1 MEGFDFKEKD
11 GELKKIQVVE
21 VGGGRKIL
29 FVKGQQYMS
38 WEERDQDGQRV
49 AIAQLY
55 ECGIGTQEELAEA
68 FKVDIKTVYNYIN
81 SFKSGG
87 IQGLVGE
94 RSGPKGKWKLIPE
107 MRAKILT
114 IVLRGGI
121 REYADIQRGLKD
133 YWGKEI
139 SIASIRQVLLEDG
152 LVKEKIKLP
161 GGEQGYLFRER
172 DSNGQLNMEFSNGD
186 EYEINELKQ
195 NKEKS
200 INFSEEKDVDIK
212 RRSSYSSAQRIY
224 LDQLKQ
230 GMYSAYAGGLL
241 FAPLLRR
248 YSFVTTIKKVM
259 DIGIQEGYS
268 LEELSLTLFYFDLFR
283 FESMENFK
291 TVYPEEFGLLLGR
304 QMSPSIWTLRR
315 CLNKVRDLEK
325 SEELVDEFSKEYLKK
340 GSTRW
345 GVMYIDGH
353 FLPYYGM
360 YPISKGW
367 HSVRKIPMKGSYN
380 FLAVD
385 EKFSP
390 VLFLIRSSSEDLLE
404 KIPEIILKA
413 KKLAEQA
420 GISKNDIKNLTVI
433 FDREGYSSE
442 LFKILD
448 GEDSDGEKSKIKFI
462 SWAKYSDKWVNEIED
477 EKFNKTAT
485 VTYEIQT
492 PEEIKYFETEKVMK
506 KYGRI
511 RTIVVESGKNKKRA
525 AIYTNDKESEAERI
539 IQLICRRWGEENLI
553 KELTMKHLINYSPGY
568 EPEEIEEQPMVENPE
583 VQELKQKRSNLKSEL
598 SQIKSKF
605 GHEVLEEMEKD
616 ANWEEVKKKH
626 ILTIADIAGIRSQ
639 ITLLGGKI
647 DKLPQEIKFDE
658 AHDGKKLVELNYE
671 KKRFI
676 DCIKTFTYHME
687 KKMCEILS
695 NYYDKKK
702 EIQPALAMIVRRG
715 AYVKLEHGKLIVRLR
730 RFKNSEIDY
739 AARELCEDL
748 NKMKPFTMDRFH
760 LPISYELE

>member
-291 TVYPEEFGLLLGR
+291 TVYPEEFGLLLG
-304 QMSPSIWTLRR
+304 
-315 CLNKVRDLEK
+315 
-325 SEELVDEFSKEYLKK
+325 
-340 GSTRW
+340 
-345 GVMYIDGH
+345 
-353 FLPYYGM
+353 
-360 YPISKGW
+360 
-367 HSVRKIPMKGSYN
+367 SVRK
-380 FLAVD
+380 
-385 EKFSP
+385 
-390 VLFLIRSSSEDLLE
+390 
-404 KIPEIILKA
+404 
-413 KKLAEQA
+413 
-420 GISKNDIKNLTVI
+420 
-433 FDREGYSSE
+433 
-442 LFKILD
+442 
-448 GEDSDGEKSKIKFI
+448 
-462 SWAKYSDKWVNEIED
+462 
-477 EKFNKTAT
+477 
-485 VTYEIQT
+485 
-492 PEEIKYFETEKVMK
+492 
-506 KYGRI
+506 
-511 RTIVVESGKNKKRA
+511 
-525 AIYTNDKESEAERI
+525 
-539 IQLICRRWGEENLI
+539 
-553 KELTMKHLINYSPGY
+553 
-568 EPEEIEEQPMVENPE
+568 
-583 VQELKQKRSNLKSEL
+583 
-598 SQIKSKF
+598 
-605 GHEVLEEMEKD
+605 
-616 ANWEEVKKKH
+616 
-626 ILTIADIAGIRSQ
+626 
-639 ITLLGGKI
+639 
-647 DKLPQEIKFDE
+647 
-658 AHDGKKLVELNYE
+658 
-671 KKRFI
+671 
-676 DCIKTFTYHME
+676 
-687 KKMCEILS
+687 
-695 NYYDKKK
+695 
-702 EIQPALAMIVRRG
+702 
-715 AYVKLEHGKLIVRLR
+715 
-730 RFKNSEIDY
+730 
-739 AARELCEDL
+739 
-748 NKMKPFTMDRFH
+748 
-760 LPISYELE
+760 